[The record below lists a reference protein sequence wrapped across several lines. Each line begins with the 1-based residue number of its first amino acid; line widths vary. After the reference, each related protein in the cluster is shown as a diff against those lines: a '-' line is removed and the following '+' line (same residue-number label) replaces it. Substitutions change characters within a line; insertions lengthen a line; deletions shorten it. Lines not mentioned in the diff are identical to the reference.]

1 MHHNTF
7 RFSQW
12 IMSLAAIVLLAM
24 LWNQKMAHH
33 HRKSFTV
40 VYNNTV
46 PLFLKI
52 DTKTDTLEGVFFV
65 GSFDPSHVAKS
76 VKSEIKDGQQKSLAI
91 LDWNV
96 SKPSN
101 PSTFPS
107 FSLSIPNEIHSQ
119 TLNISIMAE

>member
-7 RFSQW
+7 RFPQW
-12 IMSLAAIVLLAM
+12 IMSLAAIALLAM
-24 LWNQKMAHH
+24 LWSQKMAD
-33 HRKSFTV
+33 RDRRSFTV
-40 VYNNTV
+40 VYRNTV
-46 PLFLKI
+46 PVYLTI
-52 DTKTDTLEGVFFV
+52 DTKRNTLEGVFFV

-101 PSTFPS
+101 PSAFPS
-107 FSLSIPNEIHSQ
+107 FSLSIPNEIHSR
-119 TLNISIMAE
+119 TLNISITAE

>member
-1 MHHNTF
+1 MNHNTF
-7 RFSQW
+7 RFPQW

-24 LWNQKMAHH
+24 LWSQKMAH
-33 HRKSFTV
+33 RDQKSITV